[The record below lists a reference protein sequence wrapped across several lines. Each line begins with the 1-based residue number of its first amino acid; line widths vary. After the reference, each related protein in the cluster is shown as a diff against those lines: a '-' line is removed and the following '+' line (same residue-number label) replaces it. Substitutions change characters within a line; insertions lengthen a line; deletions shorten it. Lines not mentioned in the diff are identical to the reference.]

1 MLDAA
6 PAPFG
11 AMSYAI
17 VFAGQGMQ
25 HPDMLPWVGDPPLLQ
40 TMCRHLGVPDWRQA
54 LGDPAW
60 AECNRHAQVLLTAT
74 ALAAWQRLAPALPT
88 PAAVAGYSVGEVAA
102 FSAAGVYGPEDA
114 LALAAA
120 RAQAMDRCAQASPG
134 GLLSVSG
141 LAPER
146 VRAACE
152 RFGLDIAI
160 HNGADAFVLGGPC
173 PALDDMHQHTS
184 AQGGRATR
192 LRVGLASHT
201 PAMREAGEAFQA
213 ALQTVT
219 CQRPHSAVFSNATGE
234 RVSTE
239 AALRTAL
246 ATQIHS
252 TVRWG
257 DCMEGIHA
265 RRVSCVLEIGPG
277 HALARMWND
286 RHPDVPARSC
296 DDFRSA
302 DAAVRWVLSRCAE

>member
-1 MLDAA
+1 
-6 PAPFG
+6 
-11 AMSYAI
+11 MSYAI

-25 HPDMLPWVGDPPLLQ
+25 HPDMLPWLGDSPLLQ
-40 TMCRHLGVPDWRQA
+40 AMCSQLGMADWRQA
-54 LGDPAW
+54 LEDPAW

-74 ALAAWQRLAPALPT
+74 ALAAWQRLAPALPA

-102 FSAAGVYGPEDA
+102 FSAAGVYTPENA
-114 LALAAA
+114 LALAGV

-141 LAPER
+141 MAPER
-146 VRAACE
+146 VAAECE
-152 RFGLDIAI
+152 RFGLAIAI
-160 HNGADAFVLGGPC
+160 HNGADAWVLGGPH
-173 PALDDMHQHTS
+173 PALDGLQPHAS
-184 AQGGRATR
+184 ALGARVTR

-201 PAMREAGEAFQA
+201 PAMREAAERFLAALPTVAFQRPRT
-213 ALQTVT
+213 AL
-219 CQRPHSAVFSNATGE
+219 FSNATGE
-234 RVSTE
+234 RVTSE
-239 AALRTAL
+239 DALRTAL
-246 ATQIHS
+246 SSQIHS

-257 DCMEGIHA
+257 DCMEGLHA